1 MAAPLTRRA
10 RRRARS
16 RTNASPRRLALAGAR
31 TRTRCHLPVHAEAR
45 VVVREQRSERHLP
58 LRLGE
63 LAVTRR
69 RSIEWWRYW
78 QRVLFITFL
87 ASFNSCLA
95 IVEYLLHGRR
105 YASYPIHPRPL
116 FVLGHPRTGTTL
128 LHTLLS
134 LHDEEFGICTTL
146 CAGFP
151 SAFLWFERFKG
162 LLAGMVSE
170 TRPMDNMGLSL
181 DTPQEDELAVNVL
194 SAGTSPY
201 MPLAFMTAEPSF
213 RPYFSF
219 KAAPAAARERWVRCF
234 RYFLRKVSLR
244 CGGKR
249 LLLKSP
255 VHTGRVALLLQLFP
269 DAQFVYVHRD
279 PLTVFASACH
289 MADTTYWYTYLARPT
304 DAQVTAFILDQF
316 VTLWDEY
323 KADRALVPKGNLHEV
338 AYADLAADPVGEVR
352 RLYAALGL
360 PGFNTLRPR
369 LAAHWRRAA
378 PPTAT
383 RRTASSRSPPSS
395 RRSCAS
401 AGPTSRPSTATSRAR
416 SNLLATF

>member
-1 MAAPLTRRA
+1 MPRRA
-10 RRRARS
+10 ASRSPARS
-16 RTNASPRRLALAGAR
+16 RAPAATYPFTPKLEWSFENNVLSGICLFAW
-31 TRTRCHLPVHAEAR
+31 V
-45 VVVREQRSERHLP
+45 
-58 LRLGE
+58 E
-63 LAVTRR
+63 LVVTRR

-105 YASYPIHPRPL
+105 YAAYPIHPRPL

-369 LAAHWRRAA
+369 LAAHFGARGAA
-378 PPTAT
+378 HGYKTNRFKP
-383 RRTASSRSPPSS
+383 
-395 RRSCAS
+395 
-401 AGPTSRPSTATSRAR
+401 
-416 SNLLATF
+416 LAPELEALVRERWADFAAEYGYE